1 VQRAPTER
9 LLRENVL
16 AEWQVNRK
24 KPAEAGSMKTPHK
37 LSVAL
42 CTSKKESVA
51 FVAFALSGEDG
62 TARSSSNTAAETKAR
77 SAL

>member
-1 VQRAPTER
+1 VASKT
-9 LLRENVL
+9 
-16 AEWQVNRK
+16 K
-24 KPAEAGSMKTPHK
+24 KTRRSGFIWEYFPQAGRVDSMKTPHK